1 MAAPVNWDQVQ
12 RIFLAAVDLSPE
24 EQTRVLDEMCG
35 ANALLRAE
43 VESLLGSDSSRTAGL
58 AASVNTAINTE
69 ATSLFDQSRIAGSRV
84 GAYRLIREIGRGGMG
99 SVYLAERDDEQ
110 YESEVAIKLVRP
122 GFDTDFIL
130 RRFKRERQIL
140 ARLHHPNIARLFDG
154 GTTDT
159 GTPYLVMEY
168 VPGSRITAYAEEN
181 HLSVEERLRLFL
193 PVCAAVDY
201 AHRAFVVHRDLK
213 PGNILIDC
221 HGTPK
226 LLDFGISKLLHS
238 EPRDPS
244 DTQDI
249 TIATPDYASPEQ
261 IVGDPVTA
269 ASDIYSLG
277 AVLYRLLT
285 GAKPH
290 RIESAGPLAIERA
303 VCLEPTLPP
312 SQAVRHN
319 PALARRLAG
328 DLDVIVLCAM
338 HKQAERRYSSA
349 EHLAA
354 DLRRHLEHL
363 PVAARADSPAYRA
376 RKFIR
381 RHRVSTAIAGAF
393 AAAAATLAGFA
404 AYEFDAGQNRVRRA
418 TDEEAALKRDLA
430 VAYGRMGDLEANT
443 AAGVREYSAMV
454 AISRSLWE
462 ASPSDPRALSDYG
475 AAQLG
480 LGMVMPS
487 DRAAEKRAAL
497 ERAREWLQRQAEMNP
512 AVPQLGEQLEKART
526 ALDDLARRSVKR

>member
-1 MAAPVNWDQVQ
+1 
-12 RIFLAAVDLSPE
+12 
-24 EQTRVLDEMCG
+24 
-35 ANALLRAE
+35 
-43 VESLLGSDSSRTAGL
+43 
-58 AASVNTAINTE
+58 
-69 ATSLFDQSRIAGSRV
+69 
-84 GAYRLIREIGRGGMG
+84 
-99 SVYLAERDDEQ
+99 
-110 YESEVAIKLVRP
+110 
-122 GFDTDFIL
+122 
-130 RRFKRERQIL
+130 
-140 ARLHHPNIARLFDG
+140 
-154 GTTDT
+154 
-159 GTPYLVMEY
+159 
-168 VPGSRITAYAEEN
+168 
-181 HLSVEERLRLFL
+181 
-193 PVCAAVDY
+193 
-201 AHRAFVVHRDLK
+201 
-213 PGNILIDC
+213 
-221 HGTPK
+221 
-226 LLDFGISKLLHS
+226 
-238 EPRDPS
+238 
-244 DTQDI
+244 
-249 TIATPDYASPEQ
+249 
-261 IVGDPVTA
+261 
-269 ASDIYSLG
+269 
-277 AVLYRLLT
+277 LLT

-290 RIESAGPLAIERA
+290 RIESGGPLAIERA

-328 DLDVIVLCAM
+328 DLDVILLCAM

-354 DLRRHLEHL
+354 DLRRHLEYL

-393 AAAAATLAGFA
+393 AVAAATLAGFA

-418 TDEEAALKRDLA
+418 TDEETALKRDLA

-443 AAGVREYSAMV
+443 PAGVREYSAMV

-480 LGMVMPS
+480 LGIVMPS

-497 ERAREWLQRQAEMNP
+497 ERAREWLQRQVELNP
-512 AVPQLGEQLEKART
+512 GVPQLGEQFEKARA